1 MIDVDKTKCAYCGA
15 CVGVCP
21 VDALRLRDI
30 LIVCSENCTSCGI
43 CEKACPMNAIT
54 TRKRSG

>member
-1 MIDVDKTKCAYCGA
+1 MIDVDRTKCAYCGA

-21 VDALRLRDI
+21 VDALRLKDI
-30 LIVCSENCTSCGI
+30 KIICDEKCTSCGT

-54 TRKRSG
+54 VRKKK